1 MFSKKNVLKNFAI
14 LIGKHLFQSLL
25 AAEHLF
31 KEHLKTLAQVFS
43 SEFCEI
49 FKNACFYRIP
59 PVVASVNLLLTM
71 VRFNH

>member
-1 MFSKKNVLKNFAI
+1 MFCKKSVLKDFASFT
-14 LIGKHLFQSLL
+14 GKHLFQSLL

-43 SEFCEI
+43 EFCKI